1 MQNLK
6 SIFLLL
12 IYAHKG
18 LNMNNFTGNIFD
30 ENGDYIMEATIL
42 DNFEETE
49 EFEEAEQSEMIICD
63 FDETYVFNKSEIYI
77 LDCGSKNEI
86 CFDDVQD
93 DEIDCYAN
101 NFIERNISLI
111 DYINED
117 VEDFNMLHLALTN
130 KEIQIKKRKRLLLD

>member
-1 MQNLK
+1 
-6 SIFLLL
+6 
-12 IYAHKG
+12 
-18 LNMNNFTGNIFD
+18 MNNFTGNIFD